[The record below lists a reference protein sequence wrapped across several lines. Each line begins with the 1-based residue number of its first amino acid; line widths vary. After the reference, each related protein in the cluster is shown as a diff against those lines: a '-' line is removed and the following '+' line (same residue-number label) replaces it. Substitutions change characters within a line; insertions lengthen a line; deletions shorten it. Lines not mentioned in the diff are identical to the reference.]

1 MMRIKTLSIGL
12 VAILL
17 SACSAQRIG
26 GYTLMSSKNVNL
38 NSGKLA
44 VTQERARGE
53 HSAYPYARFDEATDR
68 AIQTN
73 KCAVAL
79 SDVAV
84 YVKPNFFTVLAI
96 VEGNLV
102 VDRTLPGCGN
112 AH

>member
-1 MMRIKTLSIGL
+1 MRIKTLSIGL

-17 SACSAQRIG
+17 SACVHRIG

-53 HSAYPYARFDEATDR
+53 HSAYPYARFGEATDR

-84 YVKPNFFTVLAI
+84 YVKQNFFTVSAI

>member
-1 MMRIKTLSIGL
+1 MRIKTLSIGL

-17 SACSAQRIG
+17 SACVHRIG

-53 HSAYPYARFDEATDR
+53 YSAYPYARFDEATDR

-79 SDVAV
+79 FDVAV
-84 YVKPNFFTVLAI
+84 YVKQNFFTVSAI

>member
-1 MMRIKTLSIGL
+1 MRIKTLSIGL

-17 SACSAQRIG
+17 SACVHRIG

-38 NSGKLA
+38 NSGQLA

-53 HSAYPYARFDEATDR
+53 HSAYPYARFDEATDH

-84 YVKPNFFTVLAI
+84 YVKQNFFTVSAI

>member
-1 MMRIKTLSIGL
+1 MRIKTLSIGL

-17 SACSAQRIG
+17 SACVHRIG

-38 NSGKLA
+38 NAGQLA

-84 YVKPNFFTVLAI
+84 YVKQNFFTVSAI